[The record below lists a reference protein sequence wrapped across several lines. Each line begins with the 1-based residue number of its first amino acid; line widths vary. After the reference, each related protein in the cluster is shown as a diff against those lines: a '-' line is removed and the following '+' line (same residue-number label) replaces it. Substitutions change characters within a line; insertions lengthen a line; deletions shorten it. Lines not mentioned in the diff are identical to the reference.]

1 MAELTLSQAAKLT
14 RKSKSTLN
22 RAIKS
27 GRLSAVRNEDGTFSI
42 DPSELL
48 RVFPET
54 ALERSSERAD
64 GRSLNR
70 PGTGME
76 LAEINA
82 LRVELAKAEQR
93 AAVAEAQAAERAR
106 ALEAAERNI
115 SDLRRMLPPPTAA
128 GAAFVSTTDT
138 IRPKQGIWAR
148 LRNKT

>member
-54 ALERSSERAD
+54 TPERNSEREEI
-64 GRSLNR
+64 RSLDR
-70 PGTGME
+70 SGTVVE
-76 LAEINA
+76 PDEINA

-93 AAVAEAQAAERAR
+93 AAVAEAQAEERAR

-115 SDLRRMLPPPTAA
+115 SDLRRMLPPPTTAVAA
-128 GAAFVSTTDT
+128 SKTMTDAV
-138 IRPKQGIWAR
+138 RPWWRR
-148 LRNKT
+148 LIG

>member
-27 GRLSAVRNEDGTFSI
+27 GRLSAIRNKDGTFSI

-54 ALERSSERAD
+54 APERLDSGSVHH
-64 GRSLNR
+64 L
-70 PGTGME
+70 GTGVE
-76 LAEINA
+76 LPEINA
-82 LRVELAKAEQR
+82 LRAELAKAEQR
-93 AAVAEAQAAERAR
+93 AAVAEAQAEERAR

-115 SDLRRMLPPPTAA
+115 SDLRRMLPPPNAV
-128 GAAFVSTTDT
+128 GATSDPKTDT
-138 IRPKQGIWAR
+138 VRTWWRRITG
-148 LRNKT
+148 

>member
-42 DPSELL
+42 DPSELM

-54 ALERSSERAD
+54 APERNSELAG
-64 GRSLNR
+64 GRSLDR
-70 PGTGME
+70 SGTGVE
-76 LAEINA
+76 PAEINA

-93 AAVAEAQAAERAR
+93 AAVAEAQAEERAR

-115 SDLRRMLPPPTAA
+115 SDLRRMLPPPATKTMPTQNTAID
-128 GAAFVSTTDT
+128 VD
-138 IRPKQGIWAR
+138 RPWWRKIF
-148 LRNKT
+148 

>member
-27 GRLSAVRNEDGTFSI
+27 GRLSAVRNEDRTFSI

-48 RVFPET
+48 RMFPET
-54 ALERSSERAD
+54 ASVRSPERHDERSLDRH
-64 GRSLNR
+64 
-70 PGTGME
+70 GTGAE
-76 LAEINA
+76 LSEINA
-82 LRVELAKAEQR
+82 LRAELAKAEQR
-93 AAVAEAQAAERAR
+93 TVVAEAQAEERAR

-115 SDLRRMLPPPTAA
+115 SDLRRLLPPPTAA